1 MKEKWIEEMRQKLAD
16 HEVEPPAGLWEDI
29 CKEMGLSPEPVSKPS
44 KWRYWA
50 AAAAVLALVG
60 FFFLFQK
67 QPESMEQTALLEDKQ
82 AIDAQTQT
90 QPLALNKEE
99 RVERVVEAHENRQVQ
114 TRVRRERVAEV
125 RAESIEEAVVT
136 PKDTISQPEEN
147 PTVAPQPKENQTVTP
162 QTKEHTLVASN
173 TRDVIERHSDGSGK
187 WSLGLNASGGL
198 LAANN
203 TTYTA
208 ALYQNMADNINN
220 VVSQYNALDSYTLTD
235 YVWNHHLPL
244 RFGMSLHYQLND
256 NVALLSGISYTRLS
270 SEFTIPLFTNISY
283 DQELHYLGIPLGI
296 SWKLWSD
303 RHFSF
308 YLSGS
313 AMMEKCLSSSFSMEH
328 DRPLEKPWQ
337 LSVSVA
343 AGAEYTITRQ
353 LGAYVQP
360 SLGYYFDDGSSLEH
374 YYKEHPLALSFEFG
388 LRLHLQK

>member
-16 HEVEPPAGLWEDI
+16 YEVEPPAGLWEDI
-29 CKEMGLSPEPVSKPS
+29 CKEMGISPEPVSKPS

-50 AAAAVLALVG
+50 AAAVVLALVG
-60 FFFLFQK
+60 FFLFQK
-67 QPESMEQTALLEDKQ
+67 QPESMEQTALLEEKQ
-82 AIDAQTQT
+82 TTDEQTQT
-90 QPLALNKEE
+90 PPLATDQEE
-99 RVERVVEAHENRQVQ
+99 GTEQVAEVHENRPVR
-114 TRVRRERVAEV
+114 TGMRRERVAEV
-125 RAESIEEAVVT
+125 VAERTEEALVT
-136 PKDTISQPEEN
+136 PNDTASQPIEN
-147 PTVAPQPKENQTVTP
+147 HAVQQPKENKTITP
-162 QTKEHTLVASN
+162 QTKEHTLVASHGN
-173 TRDVIERHSDGSGK
+173 DVIKRHVVGSGS

-220 VVSQYNALDSYTLTD
+220 VVSQYNAPDSYTLTD
-235 YVWNHHLPL
+235 YIWKHRLPV
-244 RFGMSLHYQLND
+244 RFGLSLQYQLND

-270 SEFTIPLFTNISY
+270 SEFAIPLYPKISY
-283 DQELHYLGIPLGI
+283 DQTLHYLGVPLGV

-308 YLSGS
+308 YLSGN

-337 LSVSVA
+337 LSVSAA
-343 AGAEYTITRQ
+343 AGAEYTLTRQ
-353 LGAYVQP
+353 LGVYVQP

-374 YYKEHPLALSFEFG
+374 YYKEHPLALNIEFG